1 MEHSGLAE
9 VEKEGAWTSLSVR
22 RIPMVS
28 GNSHI
33 VVRTTRSHRSLAG
46 EYFSFLMET
55 TSNTLPSI

>member
-1 MEHSGLAE
+1 MAYQGLAE
-9 VEKEGAWTSLSVR
+9 VEKKGAWTSLSVR

-28 GNSHI
+28 GNSRI
-33 VVRTTRSHRSLAG
+33 VVRTTRSHRWFAG

>member
-9 VEKEGAWTSLSVR
+9 IEKEGAWTNFSVR

-28 GNSHI
+28 GNSRI
-33 VVRTTRSHRSLAG
+33 VVRTTRSHRWFAG

-55 TSNTLPSI
+55 TLNTLLST